1 MTAESLLAAALVGVG
16 GAFGAVSRHAVG
28 LRVEGGRSVLVVNA
42 LGSFALGAVVAAP
55 IGSAATLLFGVGF
68 CGAFTTFSSFAFETV
83 RLAEDGF
90 GRAAAA
96 NAVGTFALAVVG
108 VVAGGWAGSAVVQ
121 LL

>member
-42 LGSFALGAVVAAP
+42 LGGFALGAVVAAP

-68 CGAFTTFSSFAFETV
+68 CGAFTTFSSFAVGTV
-83 RLAEDGF
+83 RAASGTG

-96 NAVGTFALAVVG
+96 VAASNLAAALIAFLLGSFAVGG
-108 VVAGGWAGSAVVQ
+108 VFG
-121 LL
+121 